1 MLSPDRLSRR
11 SALFGLAGLT
21 ALSACGYR
29 PLLAP
34 TGPAAG
40 LTGAVA
46 ITAPDSEAGYRLLTR
61 LEDRLGRTTAPR
73 LHLRVAMDFTESAA
87 AVSTD
92 NRTSRYNL
100 SGEANWELIDLA
112 LERVIDSGTVNAFT
126 GYGTGGNTVAI
137 RAGKRDAEERLAHTL
152 ADRILTQVYAS
163 KAAR

>member
-1 MLSPDRLSRR
+1 MSSPDRLSRR
-11 SALFGLAGLT
+11 SALLGLAGFT

-34 TGPAAG
+34 SGPAAG

-61 LEDRLGRTTAPR
+61 LEDRLGRATAPR
-73 LHLRVAMDFTESAA
+73 LHLRVTMEFSESPAA
-87 AVSTD
+87 ISAD

-100 SGEANWELIDLA
+100 SGEARWELVDLDA
-112 LERVIDSGTVNAFT
+112 EKVIDSGSVNAFT

-137 RAGKRDAEERLAHTL
+137 RAAKRDAEERLAHTL
-152 ADRILTQVYAS
+152 ADRILTQLYANQ
-163 KAAR
+163 AAI